1 MWQLSHCLQLANK
14 QNLDAYMRIYVL
26 GFLFPQV
33 VAFSAF
39 TLLVGW
45 QEGHTACK
53 NNLSSEVLAWLSVWS
68 EVQTCIWP
76 SWWHCHSL
84 SLAPVK
90 SRLVLPFWYWL
101 TRVVPEKGPLNGC
114 VCVSPGSAETLVSWD
129 GKVTYHLIVHFLSII
144 SAKNIHKS
152 VSVRWSYSMLSQC
165 HLFGT
170 VYDKQTI
177 LIVFL
182 LLCTLMLST
191 ADGFL
196 ISNCQ
201 FSAVR
206 QVAAFASAR
215 IPWSHTQR
223 SARGRQSE
231 WWNGSTARSG
241 GLWYSTVSPH
251 IYELVFVFYSPQV
264 VMSVAWWLR
273 CWLATQKVAGLTSG
287 HSTFSYQPWASC
299 SHTCVS
305 VTKQYNLVPV
315 KAVMLCG
322 WEGKRRSGVALAIHH
337 RLQWFIHLRA
347 HGVDREM
354 STPPTLS
361 CGVWLWPIY
370 LYR

>member
-1 MWQLSHCLQLANK
+1 MWQLSHCLQLAIK
-14 QNLDAYMRIYVL
+14 QNLDAYTRIYVL

-39 TLLVGW
+39 TLLVW
-45 QEGHTACK
+45 RQEGHTACK

-76 SWWHCHSL
+76 SWCHCHSL

-90 SRLVLPFWYWL
+90 SRLVLTFWYWL
-101 TRVVPEKGPLNGC
+101 TRVFPEKGPLNGC

-129 GKVTYHLIVHFLSII
+129 GKVTYHLIVHFVSNI

-165 HLFGT
+165 HLFVT

-287 HSTFSYQPWASC
+287 HSTFRYQPWASC
-299 SHTCVS
+299 SHTCVF
-305 VTKQYNLVPV
+305 
-315 KAVMLCG
+315 
-322 WEGKRRSGVALAIHH
+322 SGL
-337 RLQWFIHLRA
+337 
-347 HGVDREM
+347 
-354 STPPTLS
+354 STYGLTA
-361 CGVWLWPIY
+361 
-370 LYR
+370 